1 MFSIIKSRYKFAF
14 LILFQLFLFRN
25 YLFPFLAKSIVVSG
39 VSCTCPDAEIIAGK
53 KKENSRFSAAE
64 LLDKSDKLIDEF
76 QYDLAEKF
84 CQRALDLEPE
94 NMRAIETQ
102 GFLLLQA
109 GSIDEARAV
118 SLLVVL
124 VFYKLVD

>member
-1 MFSIIKSRYKFAF
+1 M
-14 LILFQLFLFRN
+14 
-25 YLFPFLAKSIVVSG
+25 
-39 VSCTCPDAEIIAGK
+39 
-53 KKENSRFSAAE
+53 
-64 LLDKSDKLIDEF
+64 
-76 QYDLAEKF
+76 AEKF

-118 SLLVVL
+118 SFLVVL

>member
-1 MFSIIKSRYKFAF
+1 M
-14 LILFQLFLFRN
+14 
-25 YLFPFLAKSIVVSG
+25 
-39 VSCTCPDAEIIAGK
+39 
-53 KKENSRFSAAE
+53 
-64 LLDKSDKLIDEF
+64 IDEF

-84 CQRALDLEPE
+84 CQRALDLEPD

-118 SLLVVL
+118 SFLVVL
-124 VFYKLVD
+124 LFYKLVD